1 MKARCKRFLERL
13 GHFQAMLLL
22 TIMFVVILTPYA
34 LLLRLF
40 GQGKLP
46 AGEWRSVEE
55 QDTELTRLRRTF

>member
-1 MKARCKRFLERL
+1 MKARCKRFFDRL

-22 TIMFVVILTPYA
+22 TVMFVVILTPYA

-46 AGEWRSVEE
+46 AGEWRNVEDK
-55 QDTELTRLRRTF
+55 QPDLVRLRRTF